1 MSYLFIILFAI
12 TLIYFALS
20 ERVKKFV
27 WLLSIQGFILFGV
40 VFFNLNEIELFDFIF
55 ILTETILVKAIVV
68 PLFLNR
74 IRKHN
79 HLSRE
84 HNPSVPVFYS
94 IILVILSL
102 ILSFVLS
109 NHLSNNQ
116 IHTKYF
122 TVAFAAIIFGIY
134 FIIIHKN
141 IFSHV
146 VGYLIIENGIFLM
159 SLAVGSTMPMM
170 VNLAILLD
178 VLMGI
183 LVLGIF
189 INQVGDT
196 FKSIEIDQ
204 LSKLKDLQN
213 VINILHII
221 DRFKFDYFL
230 C

>member
-1 MSYLFIILFAI
+1 MSYLFIILYAI

-40 VFFNLNEIELFDFIF
+40 VFFNLNKIEIFDFIF
-55 ILTETILVKAIVV
+55 ILAETILVKAIVV
-68 PLFLNR
+68 PWFLNR
-74 IRKHN
+74 VRKHN
-79 HLSRE
+79 KLSRE
-84 HNPSVPVFYS
+84 HEPSVPVFYS
-94 IILVILSL
+94 IILVVLSL
-102 ILSFVLS
+102 ILSFILS
-109 NHLSNNQ
+109 NYLNDNN

-122 TVAFAAIIFGIY
+122 TVAFASILFGMY

-178 VLMGI
+178 VLMGV

-189 INQVGDT
+189 INHVGDT

-204 LSKLKDLQN
+204 LSKLKD
-213 VINILHII
+213 
-221 DRFKFDYFL
+221 
-230 C
+230 

>member
-1 MSYLFIILFAI
+1 
-12 TLIYFALS
+12 
-20 ERVKKFV
+20 
-27 WLLSIQGFILFGV
+27 
-40 VFFNLNEIELFDFIF
+40 
-55 ILTETILVKAIVV
+55 V

-189 INQVGDT
+189 INHVGDT
-196 FKSIEIDQ
+196 FKSVEIDQ
-204 LSKLKDLQN
+204 LSKLKD
-213 VINILHII
+213 
-221 DRFKFDYFL
+221 
-230 C
+230 

>member
-40 VFFNLNEIELFDFIF
+40 VFFNLNKIEIFDFIF
-55 ILTETILVKAIVV
+55 ILTETILVKAIIV
-68 PLFLNR
+68 PWFLNR
-74 IRKHN
+74 VRKHN

-94 IILVILSL
+94 IIMVVISL
-102 ILSFVLS
+102 ILSFILS
-109 NHLSNNQ
+109 SYLVDKQ
-116 IHTKYF
+116 IHTKFF
-122 TVAFAAIIFGIY
+122 TVAFASILFGMY

-146 VGYLIIENGIFLM
+146 VGYLIIENGIFLL
-159 SLAVGSTMPMM
+159 SLTVGSTMPMM

-178 VLMGI
+178 VLMGV
-183 LVLGIF
+183 LVLGVF
-189 INQVGDT
+189 INHVGDT
-196 FKSIEIDQ
+196 FNSIEIDQ
-204 LSKLKDLQN
+204 LSKLKD
-213 VINILHII
+213 
-221 DRFKFDYFL
+221 
-230 C
+230 

>member
-40 VFFNLNEIELFDFIF
+40 VFFNLNKIEIFDFIF
-55 ILTETILVKAIVV
+55 ILIETILVKAIIV
-68 PLFLNR
+68 PWFLNR
-74 IRKHN
+74 VRKHN

-94 IILVILSL
+94 IIMVVISL
-102 ILSFVLS
+102 ILSFILS
-109 NHLSNNQ
+109 SYLVDKQ
-116 IHTKYF
+116 IHTKFF
-122 TVAFAAIIFGIY
+122 TVAFASILFGMY

-146 VGYLIIENGIFLM
+146 VGYLIIENGIFLL
-159 SLAVGSTMPMM
+159 SLAVGSTMPMK

-178 VLMGI
+178 VLMGV

-189 INQVGDT
+189 INHVGDT

-204 LSKLKDLQN
+204 LSKLKD
-213 VINILHII
+213 
-221 DRFKFDYFL
+221 
-230 C
+230 

>member
-27 WLLSIQGFILFGV
+27 WLLSIQGLILFGV
-40 VFFNLNEIELFDFIF
+40 VFFNLNKIELFDFIF

-68 PLFLNR
+68 PWFLNR
-74 IRKHN
+74 VRKHN

-94 IILVILSL
+94 IILVIFSL
-102 ILSFVLS
+102 IISFVLS
-109 NHLSNNQ
+109 SHLSNNQ

-122 TVAFAAIIFGIY
+122 TVAFASILFGIY

-178 VLMGI
+178 VLMGV

-189 INQVGDT
+189 INHVGDT
-196 FKSIEIDQ
+196 FNSVEIDQ
-204 LSKLKDLQN
+204 LTKLKD
-213 VINILHII
+213 
-221 DRFKFDYFL
+221 
-230 C
+230 